1 MITAGFIGLGLIGGS
16 IARAFK
22 KNCPGIHITAYNR
35 SPEPL
40 ARAVSDG
47 IVDTP
52 VHEVG
57 SGFGD
62 CDIIFLCTPVEH
74 NDSRSGY
81 GRMFYWRTSN
91 GRFREDRISGIFRYS
106 A

>member
-57 SGFGD
+57 NEFGD
-62 CDIIFLCTPVEH
+62 CDIIFCVHRLNIILHTFH
-74 NDSRSGY
+74 
-81 GRMFYWRTSN
+81 FL
-91 GRFREDRISGIFRYS
+91 RI
-106 A
+106 